1 MGHISAL
8 PRLTG
13 TLPFASILAPL
24 GGLKPASGLS
34 TSFLVSAPAYSAFS
48 SIGLP
53 PLLKLFGVPQLQ
65 LKSAS
70 AVQPAIPLK
79 AATASGRNLEA
90 IAFIEKKLKSTV
102 YNANTKVDVDK
113 GIFEFDCSGMVNW
126 ILERT
131 APTALAELKAGRP
144 RVIEYVK
151 ALKAIPANQ
160 PSTGWRRVPKIADA
174 EPGDVI
180 AWPTPDWYPSDATGH
195 MGILVAKPEAVDGGF
210 LLRLADS
217 TSYPHGDD
225 SREGGTGFG
234 YGTILVTV
242 DPQTGAGTG
251 QGWTG
256 RHSYNTVIE
265 TPIYVG
271 RPLQ

>member
-1 MGHISAL
+1 MGHIEAIPGLKGFFPSAL
-8 PRLTG
+8 RAE
-13 TLPFASILAPL
+13 PFFGSAARVATTSFHFIPASASAMVSPLAPL
-24 GGLKPASGLS
+24 GAW
-34 TSFLVSAPAYSAFS
+34 
-48 SIGLP
+48 
-53 PLLKLFGVPQLQ
+53 PLLRLFG
-65 LKSAS
+65 A
-70 AVQPAIPLK
+70 PLRK
-79 AATASGRNLEA
+79 LTTAADKVLADVAL
-90 IAFIEKKLKSTV
+90 IDQKLKTSV
-102 YNANTKVDVDK
+102 YNANTKVDLKK

-126 ILERT
+126 ILERS
-131 APTALAELKAGRP
+131 APTAFAELKAERP

-160 PSTGWRRVPKIADA
+160 PSAGWRRIAKIADA

-180 AWPTPDWYPSDATGH
+180 AWPTPDWYPSNATGH
-195 MGILVAKPEAVDGGF
+195 MGILVAKPEAVDGGY

-234 YGTILVTV
+234 YGTVLITV
-242 DPQTGAGTG
+242 DAKTGAGTG

-256 RHSYNTVIE
+256 RHSYNTVLE